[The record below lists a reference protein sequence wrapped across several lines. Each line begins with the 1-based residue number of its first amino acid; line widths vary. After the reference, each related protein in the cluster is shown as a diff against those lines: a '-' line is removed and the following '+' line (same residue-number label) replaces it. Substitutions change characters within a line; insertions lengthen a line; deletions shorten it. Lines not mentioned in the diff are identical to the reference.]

1 MKVLKI
7 VIIILVVIIGI
18 VLIPP
23 LFMPSQLNIER
34 SKVLTAQ
41 PEAIWDQVN
50 CLENWEH
57 WDVWHQDTN
66 MTGYYEGPACGVGA
80 KNIWTYN
87 NTDDGGSQTIMESRE
102 YEYLK
107 TFLDFQKMG
116 TAESEMFLEKVDGG
130 TKVTWTLV
138 SDAPYPVMRWINTL
152 MVAPGVTKSYDEGLA
167 NLEEHTKDMKPGP
180 KYTTGEIV
188 EKEVAS
194 MNAIALRVVATMTE
208 MESAMGT
215 AFGTIMPLAGDKM
228 AGPPFAI
235 WYQWEGDTF
244 EFDNCI
250 PVTAPVKVSGDV
262 RNISTYAGKVV
273 MVSHTGSYE
282 STQYSWETL
291 MEYVEKNGLE
301 TAGDPYE
308 VYITNPGEEPDPSK
322 WITELYWPVK

>member
-1 MKVLKI
+1 MKALKI

-18 VLIPP
+18 ILIPP
-23 LFMPSQLNIER
+23 LFMSSELNIER

-57 WDVWHQDTN
+57 WDMWHQDTN

-80 KNIWTYN
+80 KNIWTYK
-87 NTDDGGSQTIMESRE
+87 NTDDGGSQTITESKE

-116 TAESEMFLEKVDGG
+116 TAESEMFLEKTGDG

-138 SDAPYPVMRWINTL
+138 SEAPNLIMRWVNVL
-152 MVAPGVTKSYDEGLA
+152 MVAPGVKKSYDEGLA
-167 NLEEHTKDMKPGP
+167 NLEEHTKDMKPKP
-180 KYTTGEIV
+180 KYVTGEIM
-188 EKEVAS
+188 EKEVTSGHALAVRVVSNAENIGAS
-194 MNAIALRVVATMTE
+194 MGE
-208 MESAMGT
+208 
-215 AFGTIMPLAGDKM
+215 AFGKISPLVGDKM

-235 WYQWEGDTF
+235 WYQWEGEEF

-250 PVTAPVKVSGDV
+250 PVSTPIAGSGDV
-262 RNISTYAGKVV
+262 KSIRTYGGKVV
-273 MVSHTGSYE
+273 MVTHTGSYE
-282 STQYSWETL
+282 TTHYSWEALEKYKTEKG
-291 MEYVEKNGLE
+291 MESNGY
-301 TAGDPYE
+301 PYE
-308 VYITNPGEEPDPSK
+308 VYLTDPGQEPDQSK